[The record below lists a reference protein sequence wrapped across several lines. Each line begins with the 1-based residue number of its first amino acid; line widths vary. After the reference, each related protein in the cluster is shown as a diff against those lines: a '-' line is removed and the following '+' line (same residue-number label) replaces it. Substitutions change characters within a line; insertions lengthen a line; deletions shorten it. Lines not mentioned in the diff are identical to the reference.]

1 MTEQNH
7 AVVWLDAHEARVF
20 GFDAEDVDRKRIKA
34 DAPRRRVRHSGNVGA
49 GKGRDNREYF
59 EAILVEVEATLGGAG
74 AWMIAGPDGARHDF
88 ENYVRGHAE
97 VLAGKLGEGEA
108 MEQLDDAKLLD
119 MARRRLN

>member
-1 MTEQNH
+1 MAHNQ

-20 GFDAEDVDRKRIKA
+20 SFDAEDVEKKRVKA
-34 DAPRRRVRHSGNVGA
+34 DAPRKHVRHSGNVGD

-59 EAILVEVEATLGGAG
+59 EAILAEVEATLEDVDG
-74 AWMIAGPDGARHDF
+74 WMITGPDGARHDF
-88 ENYVRGHAE
+88 EKYVHGHAE
-97 VLAGKLGEGEA
+97 LLAKKLEKGEA